1 LSEREAAN
9 ASLRNLRVSRRFLFN
24 LSGNFV
30 KLEKIQ
36 QEQVGRVP
44 IFRLWERF
52 VDLAG
57 LIEKTF
63 QGLGYELVDLEL
75 SNRGRFLRVFIDK
88 EGGINV
94 DDCAAASNQLSRLF
108 AVEGVDYDRLEVS
121 SPGLDRPLKRPQ
133 DFERFAGERAQVK
146 IRVPINGRRKFEG
159 VLRNVG
165 ENGFELD
172 ADGDVVAIAFA
183 DVEKARLVPNL

>member
-1 LSEREAAN
+1 MSEREAAN
-9 ASLRNLRVSRRFLFN
+9 ASLRNLCVSRRFLFN

-172 ADGDVVAIAFA
+172 ADGDVVAIAFV

>member
-1 LSEREAAN
+1 M
-9 ASLRNLRVSRRFLFN
+9 
-24 LSGNFV
+24 
-30 KLEKIQ
+30 
-36 QEQVGRVP
+36 GRVP

-75 SNRGRFLRVFIDK
+75 SNRGQFLRVFIDK
-88 EGGINV
+88 EGGVNV
-94 DDCAAASNQLSRLF
+94 DDCAAVSNQLSRVF

-121 SPGLDRPLKRPQ
+121 SPGLDRPLKRPR
-133 DFERFAGERAQVK
+133 DFERFAGESAQVK
-146 IRVPINGRRKFEG
+146 VRVPINGQRKFLG
-159 VLRNVG
+159 VVRNVG

-172 ADGDVVAIAFA
+172 ADGDIVAIAFA
-183 DVEKARLVPNL
+183 DIEKARLVPNL

>member
-9 ASLRNLRVSRRFLFN
+9 ESARNLCVSRRFLFN

>member
-1 LSEREAAN
+1 M
-9 ASLRNLRVSRRFLFN
+9 
-24 LSGNFV
+24 
-30 KLEKIQ
+30 
-36 QEQVGRVP
+36 
-44 IFRLWERF
+44 
-52 VDLAG
+52 DLTG

-63 QGLGYELVDLEL
+63 GGLGYELVDLEL

-88 EGGINV
+88 EGGVNV
-94 DDCAAASNQLSRLF
+94 DDCAAVSNQLSRLF

-146 IRVPINGRRKFEG
+146 IRVPINGRRKFLG

-172 ADGDVVAIAFA
+172 ADGDIVAITFA

>member
-1 LSEREAAN
+1 M
-9 ASLRNLRVSRRFLFN
+9 
-24 LSGNFV
+24 
-30 KLEKIQ
+30 
-36 QEQVGRVP
+36 GRVP
-44 IFRLWERF
+44 IFRLWKRF

-75 SNRGRFLRVFIDK
+75 SNRGRLLRVFIDK

-94 DDCAAASNQLSRLF
+94 DDCAAASNQLSRMF

-146 IRVPINGRRKFEG
+146 IRVPVNGRRKFQG

-172 ADGDVVAIAFA
+172 AEGEVVAIAFA

>member
-1 LSEREAAN
+1 MRRRPASEQESCV
-9 ASLRNLRVSRRFLFN
+9 SLRCLFK
-24 LSGNFV
+24 SGANFV

-44 IFRLWERF
+44 IFRLWGRF

-75 SNRGRFLRVFIDK
+75 SNRGQFLRVFIDK
-88 EGGINV
+88 AGGVNV
-94 DDCAAASNQLSRLF
+94 DDCAVVSNQLSRVF

-146 IRVPINGRRKFEG
+146 VRVPINGQRKFSG
-159 VLRNVG
+159 VVRNVG

>member
-1 LSEREAAN
+1 MSEREVAN
-9 ASLRNLRVSRRFLFN
+9 ASLRNLGVPQRFLFN
-24 LSGNFV
+24 LRGNFV

-88 EGGINV
+88 ADGVNV
-94 DDCAAASNQLSRLF
+94 DDCAVASNQLTRVF

-146 IRVPINGRRKFEG
+146 IRVPVNGRRKFEG

>member
-133 DFERFAGERAQVK
+133 DFARFAGERAQVK

-172 ADGDVVAIAFA
+172 AEGDVVAIAFA

>member
-1 LSEREAAN
+1 MSEREVAN
-9 ASLRNLRVSRRFLFN
+9 ASLRNLGVPQRFLFN
-24 LSGNFV
+24 LRGNFV

-88 EGGINV
+88 ADGVNV
-94 DDCAAASNQLSRLF
+94 DDCAVASNQLTRVF

>member
-1 LSEREAAN
+1 
-9 ASLRNLRVSRRFLFN
+9 
-24 LSGNFV
+24 
-30 KLEKIQ
+30 
-36 QEQVGRVP
+36 VGRVP

-88 EGGINV
+88 ADGVNV
-94 DDCAAASNQLSRLF
+94 DDCAVASNQLTRVF

-133 DFERFAGERAQVK
+133 DFERFTGERAQVK
-146 IRVPINGRRKFEG
+146 VRVPINGQRKFLG
-159 VLRNVG
+159 VVRNVG

>member
-1 LSEREAAN
+1 M
-9 ASLRNLRVSRRFLFN
+9 
-24 LSGNFV
+24 
-30 KLEKIQ
+30 
-36 QEQVGRVP
+36 GRVP

-88 EGGINV
+88 ADGVNV
-94 DDCAAASNQLSRLF
+94 DDCAVASNQLTRVF

-146 IRVPINGRRKFEG
+146 VRVPINGQRKFQG
-159 VLRNVG
+159 VVRNVG

-183 DVEKARLVPNL
+183 DIEKARLVPNL

>member
-1 LSEREAAN
+1 M
-9 ASLRNLRVSRRFLFN
+9 
-24 LSGNFV
+24 
-30 KLEKIQ
+30 
-36 QEQVGRVP
+36 GRVP

-75 SNRGRFLRVFIDK
+75 SNRGQFLRVFIDK
-88 EGGINV
+88 EGGVNV
-94 DDCAAASNQLSRLF
+94 DDCAAVSNQLSRVF

-121 SPGLDRPLKRPQ
+121 SPGLDRPLKRPR

-146 IRVPINGRRKFEG
+146 VRVPINGQRKFLG
-159 VLRNVG
+159 VVRNVG

-172 ADGDVVAIAFA
+172 ADGDIVAIAFA
-183 DVEKARLVPNL
+183 DIEKARLVPNL

>member
-9 ASLRNLRVSRRFLFN
+9 ESARNLCVSRRFLFN

-172 ADGDVVAIAFA
+172 ADGDVVAIAFV